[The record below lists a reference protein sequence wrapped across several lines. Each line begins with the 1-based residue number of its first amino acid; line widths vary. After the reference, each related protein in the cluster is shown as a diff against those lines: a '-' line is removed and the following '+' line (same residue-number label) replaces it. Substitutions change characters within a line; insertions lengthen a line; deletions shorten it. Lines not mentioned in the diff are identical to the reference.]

1 MRASLALLLAVVVLA
16 GCSRHVPPQGRWEG
30 TYDSADAMVA
40 ARVEIDGKSYVRVM
54 APNAE
59 NVGDNE
65 DSRATMRQNLSA
77 GLATGWATVEPR
89 PMDFDGRVFRKP
101 GGIAPQMI
109 WDAGNKQMSIVVYL
123 GVREP
128 IQFRLQSVD
137 DFSQNPWPH

>member
-1 MRASLALLLAVVVLA
+1 MRAPFVVLLAALLLA

-30 TYDSADAMVA
+30 TYDSAEAMVA
-40 ARVEIDGKSYVRVM
+40 ARVEIDEKGSVRLE

-65 DSRATMRQNLSA
+65 DTRATMRQNLAA
-77 GLATGWATVEPR
+77 GLATAWASVEPR
-89 PMDFDGRVFRKP
+89 PMDFDGTVFRRP

-109 WDAGNKQMSIVVYL
+109 WDASGKQMSIVVYL
-123 GVREP
+123 GVKEP
-128 IQFRLQSVD
+128 IRFKLQAVD